1 MRVLERLSWTQKSI
15 ANNPNDFLLQLER
28 KLIEEYSLIL
38 LQEEEYWAL
47 KSRLNTTTFGDK
59 NTAFFHVSTVV
70 RIHRNKIRCIRDKD
84 GESLYEEDRQGHIR
98 PLLNN
103 LILLVQSAFV
113 PRRRGLDN
121 VLIAQDLIY
130 AMDRKKGKTGYMA
143 ITIDLENTYDR
154 LEWSFIYKTFQA
166 FHFSQNTIKL
176 IVNYISS
183 TSISILVNG
192 GKLDSFAPSHGIR

>member
-59 NTAFFHVSTVV
+59 NTAIFHVSTVV

-84 GESLYEEDRQGHIR
+84 GESLYEEDRQGRIR

-154 LEWSFIYKTFQA
+154 LE
-166 FHFSQNTIKL
+166 
-176 IVNYISS
+176 
-183 TSISILVNG
+183 
-192 GKLDSFAPSHGIR
+192 